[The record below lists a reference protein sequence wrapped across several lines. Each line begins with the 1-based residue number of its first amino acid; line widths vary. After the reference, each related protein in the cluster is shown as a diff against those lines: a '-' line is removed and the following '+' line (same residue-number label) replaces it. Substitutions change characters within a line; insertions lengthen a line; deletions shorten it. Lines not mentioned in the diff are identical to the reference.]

1 MHRRVGSVRVQQ
13 HGQSGQSG
21 QGQQGQSQSFSSFSF
36 AFMASP
42 PLLLTIE
49 RAGHYSVMNAAMAR
63 RPWRLALLVT
73 ALACRAAAPAVP
85 APEDALGPG
94 RVGRV
99 RDYIARSWPILTRS
113 NRDLPVAAQDP
124 KFPHAAGTP
133 WPVYLAPSEDH
144 GAVQRRLAA
153 VLSPAQLA
161 QITLRPLGPAPEPGL
176 LYLPEPY
183 VVPGGRFNEMYGW
196 DSYFIVV
203 GLVRDEQKELA
214 RQQTENFLYEVERY
228 GKVLNAN
235 RTYYLTRSQPPL
247 LSGMVWLAHPK
258 DDAWLAR
265 ARRALE
271 ATHRYWTTAPH
282 LAGDTGLSRYF
293 DSGTGPAPEVVHGE
307 RDDAGLTHYDR
318 VRAFYKTHPVD
329 AYDLAQYYA
338 RDQLSD
344 LFYVGDRSMRESG
357 FDPSDRF
364 GPFGVDVIH
373 YAPVCL
379 NVLLFVLESDLSRL
393 AQMFHDDREA
403 RRWNALAEERHRRID
418 RYLWDPASG
427 LYLDWN
433 FQTGKRRPYPF
444 ATTFWTLWAQLASP
458 EQASRVRANLP
469 LFERP
474 GGLRTSDRV
483 TGNQWD
489 APFGWAP
496 LQLFAVVGLENYHYT
511 DDAHRIARAFLTMV
525 VEDFERRGAIV
536 EKYDVERRSSAVEGG
551 IRFGYSENVVGFGW
565 TNGVFLELLTR
576 FPSGA
581 TVEIR

>member
-1 MHRRVGSVRVQQ
+1 MVTRRSW
-13 HGQSGQSG
+13 
-21 QGQQGQSQSFSSFSF
+21 
-36 AFMASP
+36 
-42 PLLLTIE
+42 
-49 RAGHYSVMNAAMAR
+49 RAGVVV
-63 RPWRLALLVT
+63 LAL
-73 ALACRAAAPAVP
+73 AACRPAAPAAPTP
-85 APEDALGPG
+85 AGPLSPG
-94 RVGRV
+94 RLAPV
-99 RDYIARSWPILTRS
+99 RQYISKSWPVLTRS

-124 KFPHAAGTP
+124 KFPHPPGAP
-133 WPVYLAPSEDH
+133 WPVYLAPSEDRP
-144 GAVQRRLAA
+144 AIQRRLAA

-161 QITLRPLGPAPEPGL
+161 LIELRPLDAAPAPGL

-196 DSYFIVV
+196 DSYFIVL
-203 GLVRDEQKELA
+203 GLMKDGQQQLA

-235 RTYYLTRSQPPL
+235 RTYYLSRSQPPL
-247 LSGMVWLAHPK
+247 LSGMVRLAGPR
-258 DDAWLAR
+258 DDAWMRR

-271 ATHRYWTTAPH
+271 ATHRYWTSPPH

-293 DSGTGPAPEVVHGE
+293 DSGAGPAPEVVHGE
-307 RDDAGLTHYDR
+307 RDAAGLTHYDR

-329 AYDLAQYYA
+329 AYDVNQYYDRQ
-338 RDQLSD
+338 RDRLTE

-373 YAPVCL
+373 HAPVCL
-379 NVLLFVLESDLSRL
+379 NVLLAVLEADL
-393 AQMFHDDREA
+393 AQLASMFNEKESA
-403 RRWNALAEERHRRID
+403 ERWDALAQERRKRID
-418 RYLWDPASG
+418 RYLWDEARG

-433 FQTGKRRPYPF
+433 FQTGKRRDYPF
-444 ATTFWTLWAQLASP
+444 ATTFWPLWAQLASP
-458 EQASRVRANLP
+458 AQAARVRGNLP

-483 TGNQWD
+483 TGSQWD

-496 LQLFAVVGLENYHYT
+496 LQLFAVRGLQNYHYPE
-511 DDAHRIARAFLTMV
+511 DAERIARAFLTMV

-536 EKYDVERRSSAVEGG
+536 EKYDVERRTSQVEAG

-565 TNGVFLELLTR
+565 TNGVFLELAERFGETSVEQVTR
-576 FPSGA
+576 
-581 TVEIR
+581 